1 MSKPLKLRTFRIGE
15 PARRGEGLRIGTTR
29 RPPRGVAK
37 SRWQAD
43 GYFDVW
49 LPSVAPSP
57 ALLRRFRKLS
67 SDPDGSLEPFFEAY
81 EREMS
86 RSEARQ
92 TIALLAALAQRTPI
106 AIGCYCADETR
117 CHRSRLKRLIE
128 DSARAG

>member
-1 MSKPLKLRTFRIGE
+1 MAPKLKLRTFRIGE

-29 RPPRGVAK
+29 RPPRGVPK

-49 LPSVAPSP
+49 LPTVAPSL
-57 ALLRRFRKLS
+57 ALLRRFRKLVT
-67 SDPDGSLEPFFEAY
+67 DPGSSLEPFLGAY
-81 EREMS
+81 ERERG
-86 RSEARQ
+86 RSDARQ
-92 TIALLAALAQRTPI
+92 TIALLAALAECTPV

-128 DSARAG
+128 EVGS